1 MHQIGFAART
11 QEKSMYMESLTKGD
25 PNMASYYDH
34 QSMDQPTIVLCVE
47 ITVEALLS
55 K

>member
-1 MHQIGFAART
+1 MYQIGFTPRT
-11 QEKSMYMESLTKGD
+11 QEKSTYMESLTKGD

-34 QSMDQPTIVLCVE
+34 QSMDQATIVLCVE
-47 ITVEALLS
+47 VTFEALLS